1 MDSYKIIFK
10 PSVHKDLRKLPKSTV
25 GRILSQIEGLRIN
38 PIPANSIKL
47 EGAERIYRIRVGDYR
62 VIYQVET
69 SAREVTVHY
78 IRHRREVYR
87 K

>member
-10 PSVHKDLRKLPKSTV
+10 PSVHKDLRKLPKTV
-25 GRILSQIEGLRIN
+25 VQRVLAQIEGLSEKPFPSN
-38 PIPANSIKL
+38 CIKL
-47 EGAERIYRIRVGDYR
+47 EGAERLYRIRVGDYR
-62 VIYQVET
+62 VIYQVGT
-69 SAREVTVHY
+69 SAKEIIVQY